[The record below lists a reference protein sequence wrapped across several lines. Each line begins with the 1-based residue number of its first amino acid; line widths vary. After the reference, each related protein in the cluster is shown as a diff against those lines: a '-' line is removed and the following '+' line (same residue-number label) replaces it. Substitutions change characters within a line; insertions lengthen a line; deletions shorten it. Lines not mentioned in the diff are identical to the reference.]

1 MAQILGT
8 VSSGYVEQVYALSQ
22 TFNAS
27 GTYTVPAGKSQI
39 AVLMMGAGGSGA
51 TPTGFERSGY
61 DGGGSGGIV
70 GFKDYNVSGGQTFT
84 VTIGAANAQTNFGNI
99 ATANSG
105 ETWFGY
111 GAGGAG
117 GSGNG
122 PAGFNVVTGARGG
135 TGANPANSGTAQSG
149 NAGGNGVTLSLSLA
163 GLGTV
168 SMTTGGAGGGGGGGT
183 DSRAGNNVI
192 TGGSGGAGG
201 SPGGG
206 SGGNGANTNGANYG
220 THTGSA
226 ATSANSRGGGGGGGG
241 GGATA
246 FAYDGFEYVLQ
257 SSAPGSSGGSGAA
270 GQVVVYVK

>member
-1 MAQILGT
+1 MARILGT
-8 VSSGYVEQVYALSQ
+8 VSSGYVEQVYELSQ

-39 AVLMMGAGGSGA
+39 AVLMMGAGGDGA
-51 TPTGFERSGY
+51 TPTGYERSGY

-84 VTIGAANAQTNFGNI
+84 VTVGAANGATNFGNI

-105 ETWFGY
+105 GTFYGY
-111 GAGGAG
+111 GVGGSG

-122 PAGFNVVTGARGG
+122 PAGFNVVTGATGG
-135 TGANPANSGTAQSG
+135 VGRQSANSGTAQSG
-149 NAGGNGVTLSLSLA
+149 SAGGNGVTLNMSLA

-183 DSRAGNNVI
+183 DSRASSNVI
-192 TGGSGGAGG
+192 TGGTGGAGG
-201 SPGGG
+201 TPGGG
-206 SGGNGANTNGANYG
+206 NGGNGANTNGANYG
-220 THTGSA
+220 TQTGSA

-246 FAYDGFEYVLQ
+246 FAYDGFEYILQ
-257 SSAPGSSGGSGAA
+257 SYAQGSSGGSGAP